1 MDNNL
6 IGKTIRNRYH
16 IIKQLGKGG
25 TGVTFVA
32 EDRQCLNDL
41 CVVKQ
46 LKPQSHNPQK
56 LQIYRRL
63 FNTEAEI
70 LGQLG
75 NYNRIPRLLAYFSEN
90 KNFFIVQE
98 FIKGHSISEEIAHAP
113 YDGEAVIDLLEGVLE
128 ILVFIHERGIIHRDL
143 KPDNLIRRDNDGKII
158 LIDFGSVKQISVVEN
173 KTKFYRKSNII
184 IGTENY
190 IPIEQVMGN
199 PGFYSDL
206 YSLGII
212 AVQALTGKLPKELAI
227 DRKSELIWRN
237 YISKKKQYNP
247 LLLKAID
254 KAIRYHHQERYQT
267 ASELL
272 KDIKDIKENKIVAPS
287 FSKFGSYNKFDFLKL
302 KIILVSL
309 LVIFAIFAL
318 RLLFSW
324 QQSEKIQYTYYENQ
338 DYGMKV
344 AYPENWQT
352 KRRDDFL
359 ISGVIFLSPVENS
372 QDVFQER
379 ISVFV
384 EDLVSN
390 TSLNEYTTESIA
402 EIKRFSD
409 PNVTNVKASVLGN
422 YEARSVIYNGEDR
435 GLSVKR
441 MQIWTVFDNKAYTI
455 TYTAQPD
462 RFNNYLP
469 IVKQI
474 ITSFD
479 LLSL

>member
-32 EDRQCLNDL
+32 EDRQCFNEL

-56 LQIYRRL
+56 LQVYRRL

-70 LGQLG
+70 LSQLG
-75 NYNRIPRLLAYFSEN
+75 YNRIPRLLAYFSED

-98 FIKGHSISEEIAHAP
+98 FIKGRSISEEIAHTP
-113 YDGEAVIDLLEGVLE
+113 CNEKAVIDLLEGVLE

-143 KPDNLIRRDNDGKII
+143 KPANLIRRDTDGKII
-158 LIDFGSVKQISVVEN
+158 LIDFGSVKQISNIDN
-173 KTKFYRKSNII
+173 KTKFYRKLNII

-237 YISKKKQYNP
+237 YLPKKKRYSP
-247 LLLKAID
+247 LLLNAID
-254 KAIRYHHQERYQT
+254 KAIRYHHQERYQS
-267 ASELL
+267 ASEFL
-272 KDIKDIKENKIVAPS
+272 KDIKALKE
-287 FSKFGSYNKFDFLKL
+287 SKVIASSSARSYIRFNFLYL
-302 KIILVSL
+302 KIIFVSL
-309 LVIFAIFAL
+309 LVIFIILAL
-318 RLLFSW
+318 KLLFSW
-324 QQSEKIQYTYYENQ
+324 HQSKRIQYTYYENQ

-344 AYPENWQT
+344 AYPETWQT
-352 KRRDDFL
+352 RKRDDFL
-359 ISGVIFLSPVENS
+359 ISGVIFISPLEDS
-372 QDVFQER
+372 QDVFQET

-384 EDLVSN
+384 ENLVSN
-390 TSLNEYTTESIA
+390 TSLNEYTAESIA

-409 PNVTNVKASVLGN
+409 PNITNVKTSVLGD
-422 YEARSVIYNGEDR
+422 YEARSVIYEGEDR
-435 GLSVKR
+435 GLSVQK

-462 RFNNYLP
+462 RFKHYLP
-469 IVKQI
+469 IVEQI
-474 ITSFD
+474 ITSFY
-479 LLSL
+479 LL